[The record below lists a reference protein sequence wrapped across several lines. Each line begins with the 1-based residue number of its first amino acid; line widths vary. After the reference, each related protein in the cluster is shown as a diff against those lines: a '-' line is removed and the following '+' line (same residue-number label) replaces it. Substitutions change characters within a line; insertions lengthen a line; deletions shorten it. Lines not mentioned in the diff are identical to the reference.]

1 MQRCPKKDKNCKLS
15 ICFVTSKKNYICSGV
30 AKRGTKFDGDIVWLC
45 MKGKMSETALEMTTA
60 EALGIISVLT
70 GSLFG
75 LKQLTAEVSG
85 GGEKKG

>member
-1 MQRCPKKDKNCKLS
+1 MTN
-15 ICFVTSKKNYICSGV
+15 KKNYICSGV
-30 AKRGTKFDGDIVWLC
+30 AKKGTKFDGDIVWLC

-60 EALGIISVLT
+60 EALGIISVIT

-85 GGEKKG
+85 GGKKKG